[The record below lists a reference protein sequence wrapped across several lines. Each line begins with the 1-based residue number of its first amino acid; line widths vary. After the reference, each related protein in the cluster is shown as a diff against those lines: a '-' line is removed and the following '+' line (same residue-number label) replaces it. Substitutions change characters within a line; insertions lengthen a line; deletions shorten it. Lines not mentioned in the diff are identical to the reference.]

1 MVYIITTVAVQNVQ
15 VGAQSATQHGGQ
27 NCLHLTHCQ
36 LGADQRRARKPT
48 GNFEASSSQNSEF
61 MLKGKTAHSASVL
74 KEIPVD

>member
-36 LGADQRRARKPT
+36 LGAEPT